1 MTVLSHAH
9 APGRGEAR
17 FIFALFLACLGFH
30 CWGVVGVGWESKNL
44 PGLEFRQ
51 AQTALSAYYIKL
63 ENNFSLAYPTPVLGK
78 PWSIPM
84 EFPLYQWTV
93 VAVTKVTG
101 LGLTKAARTV
111 SIACF
116 YLALPALY
124 LLLARWQVAPGRRWL
139 VLALV
144 LTCPL
149 YIFYT
154 RAFLM
159 ETMALMFA
167 LWFWV
172 GFERAVTGRSSAWLV
187 LAIVAGTGAGLVK
200 VTTFMLYSLPIGLW
214 AGRRLWMARAD
225 GRWRTE
231 LAWMV
236 GAVLVP
242 LVTTWWWVQFADA
255 TKALNPMAYFLRS
268 ENMMGFNF
276 GTNQTRFSA
285 EMWAMKG
292 RIIGE
297 KLTWFPAIAGCAVL
311 ALGAQRARWREI
323 LLCTGVFAAAL
334 LIFPVLYAL
343 HDYYYVANMVFLSTA
358 MGLVLVALAES
369 ARPRWLVALAI
380 MAVTGGQVYHYFGRY
395 YPEQQA
401 FSPGGSGLT
410 ESLRTLTRPEEYLV
424 VTGYDWNSMMPY
436 YAQRR
441 AFMIRDDVEEDFPR
455 IDKALALLADE
466 RPGALLVTGP
476 WERKTGLLQR
486 LSALG
491 FETKPLYVWRDISV
505 FVPVARREEILNKLE
520 QQPFAEVSLAPG
532 VEFPQEKL
540 TRTWYE
546 VANLRPRT
554 RWMFHVLNPVP
565 VRFWSTYGPGLDERN
580 GRIAFGGHPVT
591 RLVFQLP
598 AGLHKLRT
606 TLELPRT
613 AYADVQDPSQRTDG
627 VEITLFTLGPD
638 NDRTPIFTRL
648 LDPVNNAGDRGSQPF
663 EVEFS
668 LAQAGEVELFF
679 GPGPNGSD
687 TRDWIT
693 MGQLVIE

>member
-1 MTVLSHAH
+1 
-9 APGRGEAR
+9 
-17 FIFALFLACLGFH
+17 
-30 CWGVVGVGWESKNL
+30 
-44 PGLEFRQ
+44 
-51 AQTALSAYYIKL
+51 
-63 ENNFSLAYPTPVLGK
+63 
-78 PWSIPM
+78 M

-124 LLLARWQVAPGRRWL
+124 LLLARWRVAPGRRWL

-242 LVTTWWWVQFADA
+242 LVTTWWWVHFADA

-292 RIIGE
+292 RIISE

-311 ALGAQRARWREI
+311 ALGAQCARWREI

-334 LIFPVLYAL
+334 MIFPVLYAL

-369 ARPRWLVALAI
+369 ARPRWLVGLAI
-380 MAVTGGQVYHYFGRY
+380 MAVTGGQVYHYFDRY

-401 FSPGGSGLT
+401 FSPGG
-410 ESLRTLTRPEEYLV
+410 
-424 VTGYDWNSMMPY
+424 
-436 YAQRR
+436 QR
-441 AFMIRDDVEEDFPR
+441 A
-455 IDKALALLADE
+455 
-466 RPGALLVTGP
+466 
-476 WERKTGLLQR
+476 
-486 LSALG
+486 
-491 FETKPLYVWRDISV
+491 
-505 FVPVARREEILNKLE
+505 
-520 QQPFAEVSLAPG
+520 
-532 VEFPQEKL
+532 
-540 TRTWYE
+540 
-546 VANLRPRT
+546 
-554 RWMFHVLNPVP
+554 H
-565 VRFWSTYGPGLDERN
+565 
-580 GRIAFGGHPVT
+580 
-591 RLVFQLP
+591 
-598 AGLHKLRT
+598 
-606 TLELPRT
+606 
-613 AYADVQDPSQRTDG
+613 
-627 VEITLFTLGPD
+627 
-638 NDRTPIFTRL
+638 
-648 LDPVNNAGDRGSQPF
+648 
-663 EVEFS
+663 
-668 LAQAGEVELFF
+668 
-679 GPGPNGSD
+679 
-687 TRDWIT
+687 
-693 MGQLVIE
+693 